1 MRENSIVAIDFG
13 TSRTKLAYFDPH
25 TEKVELM
32 LHLGTQKYLPS
43 YFAVDKNE
51 EILLGYDAQILFE
64 SKDRADKRRAK
75 SNLKGEIFESGIQ
88 FNVPTASPP
97 FRKKVSKSPE
107 ALLTALFTHLK
118 EEAGKLPAFET
129 GPQRSY
135 LTHPTTFSSDDRTK
149 LEASAQ
155 AAGFSV
161 KLIEE
166 PMAASQFFESVETD
180 LSNDIIILDCGAGT
194 LHWTY
199 MHRQFI
205 YGGRQRYVREN
216 GKTGKLTAGGTSGVG
231 GRKIDVALANAL
243 QSRLGNRM
251 KAGARMT
258 EDDSEFLCHEAKLR
272 KEEFCRKPDSKLQP
286 IKIDEDLSAELNARE
301 IASAIQRHYITPAC
315 NKVEPY
321 IKDVIKETG
330 REPALVLIGGCT
342 QIEGFAGALEEKFGL
357 ECITIYDFEY
367 ATVLGAVPLSEEV
380 RSQLSNRMQTP
391 QPQSPEDQ
399 EVATAIKET
408 FERFGN
414 EMGPTIAEVVMS
426 CLIELVDKSSSKW
439 KSLDIGGH
447 DDGYLV
453 DMDMGCIYPD
463 NIGVSVNIM
472 LYFVKNLPDSVFREF
487 DEKVSTDFSKLT
499 IKAPPGAI
507 PLLTQVQDTF
517 RRDIKQVVKDLLHG
531 ILGEIDTEKI
541 IRSVVRFRATARVL
555 SFSQIVGVILD
566 ASEKERVLS
575 RKARVKSK
583 IGFKLEGHLKKANI
597 GDAVVAVFRSTAE
610 KLCQRLNQDG

>member
-43 YFAVDKNE
+43 YFAVDEDE

-88 FNVPTASPP
+88 FNAPTASPP

-107 ALLTALFTHLK
+107 ALLTALFTHLR
-118 EEAGKLPAFET
+118 EAAGKLLAIET
-129 GPQRSY
+129 VPQRAY

-166 PMAASQFFESVETD
+166 PVAASQFFESVETD

-231 GRKIDVALANAL
+231 GRKIDVALANTL
-243 QSRLGNRM
+243 QNRLGNRM
-251 KAGARMT
+251 KAGAKMT

-286 IKIDEDLSAELNARE
+286 IKIDEDLSAELSARE
-301 IASAIQRHYITPAC
+301 IASAIQQHYITPAC
-315 NKVEPY
+315 NEVEPY

-342 QIEGFAGALEEKFGL
+342 QIEGFAGALKEKFSL
-357 ECITIYDFEY
+357 ECITICDFEY
-367 ATVLGAVPLSEEV
+367 ATVLGAVPLSE
-380 RSQLSNRMQTP
+380 QMQT
-391 QPQSPEDQ
+391 QHSERIETAENE
-399 EVATAIKET
+399 EVVTTIKET
-408 FERFGN
+408 FDRFGN

-439 KSLDIGGH
+439 KSLDIGGY

-453 DMDMGCIYPD
+453 DMDFGYLFID
-463 NIGVSVNIM
+463 EINVNLNIIS
-472 LYFVKNLPDSVFREF
+472 YFVENLPDSVFREF
-487 DEKVSTDFSKLT
+487 DEKVSTDFSRLT

-517 RRDIKQVVKDLLHG
+517 RRDIKQVVKDLIGG
-531 ILGEIDTEKI
+531 ILHEIDTEKI

-555 SFSQIVGVILD
+555 SFSHIVGVILN
-566 ASEKERVLS
+566 ASKKKRVLS

-583 IGFKLEGHLKKANI
+583 IGFKLEGHLKKVNI

>member
-43 YFAVDKNE
+43 YFAVDEDE

-64 SKDRADKRRAK
+64 SKDRLDKRRAK

-107 ALLTALFTHLK
+107 ALLTALFTHLR
-118 EEAGKLPAFET
+118 EAAGKLLAIET
-129 GPQRSY
+129 VPQRAY

-231 GRKIDVALANAL
+231 GRKIDVALANTL
-243 QSRLGNRM
+243 QNRLGNRM
-251 KAGARMT
+251 KAGAKMT

-367 ATVLGAVPLSEEV
+367 ATVLGAVPLSKQMQTQHSERIETAENEEV
-380 RSQLSNRMQTP
+380 VT
-391 QPQSPEDQ
+391 
-399 EVATAIKET
+399 TIKET
-408 FERFGN
+408 FDRFGN
-414 EMGPTIAEVVMS
+414 EMGPTIAQTVMS
-426 CLIELVDKSSSKW
+426 GLHYEEW
-439 KSLDIGGH
+439 KSLDIGGP
-447 DDGYLV
+447 DSNYLV
-453 DMDMGCIYPD
+453 NLADSDKPWLKISVDPVIE
-463 NIGVSVNIM
+463 NIISH
-472 LYFVKNLPDSVFREF
+472 FVENLSDSVFREF
-487 DEKVSTDFSKLT
+487 DEKVSADFSRLA
-499 IKAPPGAI
+499 IKAPPSAI
-507 PLLTQVQDTF
+507 PFLTQVQDTF
-517 RRDIKQVVKDLLHG
+517 RRDIKQGVKNLLYKILTTEIDIEKEIRWTVGIRASYQASFLLLRFDSKEFKIQKRKYFVKSVVHSTLAKHLVKDH
-531 ILGEIDTEKI
+531 
-541 IRSVVRFRATARVL
+541 IR
-555 SFSQIVGVILD
+555 
-566 ASEKERVLS
+566 
-575 RKARVKSK
+575 
-583 IGFKLEGHLKKANI
+583 
-597 GDAVVAVFRSTAE
+597 DAVVAVFRSTAE
-610 KLCQRLNQDG
+610 KLCQGLNQDG